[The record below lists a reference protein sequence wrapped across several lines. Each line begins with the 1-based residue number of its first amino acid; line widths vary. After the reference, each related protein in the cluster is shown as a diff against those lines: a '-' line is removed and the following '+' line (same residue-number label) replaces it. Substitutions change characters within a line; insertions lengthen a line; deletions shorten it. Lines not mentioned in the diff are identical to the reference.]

1 MFKFLKNEK
10 FAAVGI
16 GALMIFI
23 ALVLLAGIAAS
34 VLIQTSN
41 VLELQ
46 TLKTGRDTTD
56 DVSTGLE
63 VFSVEGY
70 AADGADISRL
80 AIMVRPRSGSKEID
94 LSTIY
99 LEISN
104 SEKKVVMNYS
114 TSEYSDP
121 GGLDDIFS
129 DSSFP
134 EDDYAFGHALNRDGT
149 QFGLL
154 VVEDDD
160 DSITKTQPIINK
172 GDKVFI
178 TINATGVFNN
188 LAERTEVWGRIV
200 PEIGYEGFI
209 EFTTPST
216 YSDNVMEI
224 LLDM

>member
-1 MFKFLKNEK
+1 MPGIFNVLKNDK
-10 FAAVGI
+10 IGAVGI
-16 GALMIFI
+16 GALIVFI
-23 ALVLLAGIAAS
+23 SLVLLAGIAAS

-41 VLELQ
+41 ILELQ
-46 TLKTGRDTTD
+46 TLKTGRDTTE

-63 VFSVEGY
+63 VFSIEGY
-70 AADGADISRL
+70 AADDSDISKL

-94 LSTIY
+94 LTTVYI
-99 LEISN
+99 EISN
-104 SEKKVVMNYS
+104 NDKKVVMNYS

-134 EDDYAFGHALNRDGT
+134 EDDYPYMDPLNRDGT
-149 QFGLL
+149 QYGLL
-154 VVEDDD
+154 VVDDND
-160 DSITKTQPIINK
+160 DSISKTLPIINK

-188 LAERTEVWGRIV
+188 LPERTNVWGRIV

-209 EFTTPST
+209 
-216 YSDNVMEI
+216 
-224 LLDM
+224 